1 VGLHFDLSYWIARGL
16 RTRMKPHRLKSVLP
30 NLLET
35 IRTVEWMKQ
44 VARQARAEG
53 RPAGLVPTMGALHAG
68 HLSLVSAALAE
79 CQPVIASIFV
89 NPSQFGPREDFQ
101 KYPRT
106 FEADSA
112 KLEDAGVDYLF
123 APEAAEIYPPGF
135 RTWVNVEGL
144 SDRLEGRARKGHF
157 RGVTTVVLKLLE
169 IVQPQK
175 AFFGRKDAQQA
186 RIIRQMAR
194 DLHLDSEIV
203 VCPIVREADGL
214 AMSSR
219 NTYLNP
225 KERRAATILFRALDE
240 ARTAISHGERDALRL
255 TAAIRELLRAEPL
268 AEPEYVE
275 LVDAE
280 TLEAVTR
287 LRGACLALLAVRVGA
302 VRLIDNLL
310 IEQHEEDFHSTL

>member
-1 VGLHFDLSYWIARGL
+1 ML
-16 RTRMKPHRLKSVLP
+16 RTP
-30 NLLET
+30 LET
-35 IRTVEWMKQ
+35 IHTIEWMKQ

-53 RPAGLVPTMGALHAG
+53 RSTGFVPTMGALHAG
-68 HLSLVSAALAE
+68 HLSLVRAALAE
-79 CQPVIASIFV
+79 SQPVIASIFV
-89 NPSQFGPREDFQ
+89 NPTQFGPSEDFQ

-106 FEADSA
+106 LEADSK

-123 APEAAEIYPPGF
+123 APEPSEIYPPGF

-144 SDRLEGRARKGHF
+144 SERLEGRVRPGHF

-203 VCPIVREADGL
+203 VCPIVREPDGL

-219 NTYLNP
+219 NAYLNP
-225 KERRAATILFRALDE
+225 EERRAATILFRALDG
-240 ARTAISHGERDALRL
+240 ARASDCTRRARRVAAHGRDARSAPDR
-255 TAAIRELLRAEPL
+255 AASRA
-268 AEPEYVE
+268 
-275 LVDAE
+275 
-280 TLEAVTR
+280 R
-287 LRGACLALLAVRVGA
+287 LRGTGRRGNARAGHAVARRVSRSA
-302 VRLIDNLL
+302 SRADRR
-310 IEQHEEDFHSTL
+310 DSR

>member
-1 VGLHFDLSYWIARGL
+1 
-16 RTRMKPHRLKSVLP
+16 
-30 NLLET
+30 LET
-35 IRTVEWMKQ
+35 IHTIEWMKQ
-44 VARQARAEG
+44 VTRQARMEG
-53 RPAGLVPTMGALHAG
+53 RSPGFVPTMGALHAG
-68 HLSLVSAALAE
+68 HLSLVRAARAE

-89 NPSQFGPREDFQ
+89 NPTQFGPSEDFQ

-106 FEADSA
+106 FVEDGK

-123 APEAAEIYPPGF
+123 APEASEIYPPGF

-144 SDRLEGRARKGHF
+144 SDRLEGRVRPGHF

-169 IVQPQK
+169 IVQPRK

-203 VCPIVREADGL
+203 VCPIVREPDGL

-219 NTYLNP
+219 NAYLNP
-225 KERRAATILFRALDE
+225 KERRAATILFRALE
-240 ARTAISHGERDALRL
+240 ETRAAIARGERDALRL
-255 TAAIRELLRAEPL
+255 MAAMREKIRTEPL
-268 AEPEYVE
+268 AEADYVE
-275 LVDAE
+275 VVDAG
-280 TLEAVTR
+280 TLEQVTR

-310 IEQHEEDFHSTL
+310 MEERDGEFQTTL

>member
-1 VGLHFDLSYWIARGL
+1 
-16 RTRMKPHRLKSVLP
+16 M
-30 NLLET
+30 ET
-35 IRTVEWMKQ
+35 IHTIEWMKQ
-44 VARQARAEG
+44 VARQTRAEG
-53 RPAGLVPTMGALHAG
+53 RMTGFVPTMGALHAG
-68 HLSLVSAALAE
+68 HMSLVRAALAE

-89 NPSQFGPREDFQ
+89 NPAQFGPGEDFQ

-106 FEADSA
+106 LEADSK

-123 APEAAEIYPPGF
+123 APEASEIYPPGF

-144 SDRLEGRARKGHF
+144 SERLEGKVRPGHF
-157 RGVTTVVLKLLE
+157 RGVATVVLKLLE
-169 IVQPQK
+169 IVQPRK

-203 VCPIVREADGL
+203 VGPIVREPDGL

-219 NTYLNP
+219 NAYLKP
-225 KERRAATILFRALDE
+225 GERRAATILFRALDG
-240 ARTAISHGERDALRL
+240 ARASISRGERDALRL
-255 TAAIRELLRAEPL
+255 RAAMREMLRTEPL

-280 TLEAVTR
+280 TLESVTR
-287 LRGACLALLAVRVGA
+287 VRGACLALLAVRIGA
-302 VRLIDNLL
+302 TRLIDNLL
-310 IEQHEEDFHSTL
+310 IEEREGAFHTTL